1 MIHFFKKPVSH
12 LALPEKF
19 TYPFHYTPHPLCV
32 LAAEEVKE
40 YIASRKEWQE
50 ELASGKMFGV
60 LIVQTDNGITNNE
73 ENQIGYLA
81 AFSGNLA
88 GKNLHPYFVP
98 PVYDLLQP
106 EGFFKIEEE
115 QISAINIRIRELEN
129 SSSYLDSKEKWKIE
143 TEQAK
148 AVLNQAKA
156 ELKIAKEAREIRRQS
171 SPELSEEEQASLIRE
186 SHLQK
191 ALPACRYCIMAR
203 EILLSKKTEQ
213 GLRLDPRTKLLL
225 IFIISIFVMGGTGG
239 EAMGLI
245 RLVLCVVPAILLL
258 TSKQCAKAVGYIA
271 VFSVFYAVQIY
282 VLPHL
287 TGILNFL
294 VLFTTGFFC
303 RILPS
308 VAIAAYAVKTTTVSE
323 LISGMERIHM
333 PKEVTIPLTVM
344 FRFFPTV
351 FQESEAISD
360 AMKMR
365 GIKLGGKKSSK
376 ILEYKLIPMITCS
389 VKIGEELSAAAIT
402 RGLGAPVKRT
412 NICQLKFNF
421 ADVVLILFCCFVVFW
436 AIASPIISAGGIL
449 P

>member
-1 MIHFFKKPVSH
+1 M
-12 LALPEKF
+12 
-19 TYPFHYTPHPLCV
+19 
-32 LAAEEVKE
+32 
-40 YIASRKEWQE
+40 
-50 ELASGKMFGV
+50 
-60 LIVQTDNGITNNE
+60 
-73 ENQIGYLA
+73 
-81 AFSGNLA
+81 
-88 GKNLHPYFVP
+88 
-98 PVYDLLQP
+98 
-106 EGFFKIEEE
+106 
-115 QISAINIRIRELEN
+115 
-129 SSSYLDSKEKWKIE
+129 
-143 TEQAK
+143 
-148 AVLNQAKA
+148 
-156 ELKIAKEAREIRRQS
+156 
-171 SPELSEEEQASLIRE
+171 
-186 SHLQK
+186 QK

-245 RLVLCVVPAILLL
+245 RLVLCTVPAILLL

-271 VFSVFYAVQIY
+271 VFSAFYAVQIY

>member
-1 MIHFFKKPVSH
+1 MSSQKKSSR
-12 LALPEKF
+12 LEGKDLI
-19 TYPFHYTPHPLCV
+19 TIGIYTVIYVVIVMLVAMLGFIPIFIPL
-32 LAAEEVKE
+32 
-40 YIASRKEWQE
+40 
-50 ELASGKMFGV
+50 M
-60 LIVQTDNGITNNE
+60 
-73 ENQIGYLA
+73 
-81 AFSGNLA
+81 
-88 GKNLHPYFVP
+88 
-98 PVYDLLQP
+98 
-106 EGFFKIEEE
+106 
-115 QISAINIRIRELEN
+115 
-129 SSSYLDSKEKWKIE
+129 
-143 TEQAK
+143 
-148 AVLNQAKA
+148 AVLC
-156 ELKIAKEAREIRRQS
+156 
-171 SPELSEEEQASLIRE
+171 PLIGGIPYM
-186 SHLQK
+186 L
-191 ALPACRYCIMAR
+191 YV
-203 EILLSKKTEQ
+203 
-213 GLRLDPRTKLLL
+213 TK
-225 IFIISIFVMGGTGG
+225 
-239 EAMGLI
+239 
-245 RLVLCVVPAILLL
+245 
-258 TSKQCAKAVGYIA
+258 
-271 VFSVFYAVQIY
+271 YAVQIY

>member
-1 MIHFFKKPVSH
+1 
-12 LALPEKF
+12 
-19 TYPFHYTPHPLCV
+19 
-32 LAAEEVKE
+32 
-40 YIASRKEWQE
+40 
-50 ELASGKMFGV
+50 
-60 LIVQTDNGITNNE
+60 
-73 ENQIGYLA
+73 
-81 AFSGNLA
+81 
-88 GKNLHPYFVP
+88 
-98 PVYDLLQP
+98 
-106 EGFFKIEEE
+106 
-115 QISAINIRIRELEN
+115 
-129 SSSYLDSKEKWKIE
+129 
-143 TEQAK
+143 
-148 AVLNQAKA
+148 
-156 ELKIAKEAREIRRQS
+156 
-171 SPELSEEEQASLIRE
+171 
-186 SHLQK
+186 
-191 ALPACRYCIMAR
+191 MAR

-239 EAMGLI
+239 EAMG
-245 RLVLCVVPAILLL
+245 
-258 TSKQCAKAVGYIA
+258 
-271 VFSVFYAVQIY
+271 
-282 VLPHL
+282 
-287 TGILNFL
+287 LNFL

-389 VKIGEELSAAAIT
+389 VK
-402 RGLGAPVKRT
+402 RT

>member
-1 MIHFFKKPVSH
+1 
-12 LALPEKF
+12 
-19 TYPFHYTPHPLCV
+19 
-32 LAAEEVKE
+32 
-40 YIASRKEWQE
+40 
-50 ELASGKMFGV
+50 
-60 LIVQTDNGITNNE
+60 
-73 ENQIGYLA
+73 
-81 AFSGNLA
+81 
-88 GKNLHPYFVP
+88 
-98 PVYDLLQP
+98 
-106 EGFFKIEEE
+106 
-115 QISAINIRIRELEN
+115 
-129 SSSYLDSKEKWKIE
+129 
-143 TEQAK
+143 
-148 AVLNQAKA
+148 
-156 ELKIAKEAREIRRQS
+156 
-171 SPELSEEEQASLIRE
+171 
-186 SHLQK
+186 
-191 ALPACRYCIMAR
+191 MAR

-245 RLVLCVVPAILLL
+245 RLVLCTVPAILLL

-271 VFSVFYAVQIY
+271 VFSAFYAVQIY

-421 ADVVLILFCCFVVFW
+421 ADVVLIRESVRVLREKLTEVLENRSERNRW
-436 AIASPIISAGGIL
+436 ISQFTQFSTLETLDRRALIHMVQSIRVRGKKELDITFTHEDEYKKALQLLALAAQQKDYEQRKVG
-449 P
+449 

>member
-1 MIHFFKKPVSH
+1 
-12 LALPEKF
+12 
-19 TYPFHYTPHPLCV
+19 
-32 LAAEEVKE
+32 
-40 YIASRKEWQE
+40 
-50 ELASGKMFGV
+50 
-60 LIVQTDNGITNNE
+60 
-73 ENQIGYLA
+73 
-81 AFSGNLA
+81 
-88 GKNLHPYFVP
+88 
-98 PVYDLLQP
+98 
-106 EGFFKIEEE
+106 
-115 QISAINIRIRELEN
+115 
-129 SSSYLDSKEKWKIE
+129 
-143 TEQAK
+143 
-148 AVLNQAKA
+148 
-156 ELKIAKEAREIRRQS
+156 
-171 SPELSEEEQASLIRE
+171 
-186 SHLQK
+186 
-191 ALPACRYCIMAR
+191 MAR

-245 RLVLCVVPAILLL
+245 RLVLCTVPAILLL

-271 VFSVFYAVQIY
+271 VFSAFYAVQIY

-365 GIKLGGKKSSK
+365 GITTFRSPMKM
-376 ILEYKLIPMITCS
+376 LEYRVVPLMMSIA
-389 VKIGEELSAAAIT
+389 KIGEELSAAALT
-402 RGLGAPVKRT
+402 RGLGAPEKRT
-412 NICQLKFNF
+412 NICSIGFGLL
-421 ADVVLILFCCFVVFW
+421 DIVFG
-436 AIASPIISAGGIL
+436 IISIL
-449 P
+449 GWIGFFIK